1 MSRRLLLALA
11 TCGAVLHPARAAAQV
26 YVVDPGTL
34 HSASAVS
41 DAMFASQLVG
51 MTVEVRFSDGTS
63 SSGIWQFLAVGMSG
77 PRYGVVN
84 DLFAFQALGD
94 QDTGGPSPSLN
105 DFNLANFNPSEATIV
120 GLVLRGAPAGAVF
133 DRGFGGMPGTPGSG
147 PGRDVVEANDPGGNE
162 FAMTV
167 TYRDAVGV
175 AGAAPVGD
183 LFASIDVVLGNGV
196 PQGENYSLFLDTD
209 VAVGLTTVPE
219 PATVLLVGG
228 GLAALAAARRRR
240 GTRGRGSIDGDA

>member
-1 MSRRLLLALA
+1 MSPRRLRALA
-11 TCGAVLHPARAAAQV
+11 IGGALVVPSAAAAQT

-34 HSASAVS
+34 FTAATVS

-51 MTVEVRFSDGTS
+51 MTVEVRFSDGTTS
-63 SSGIWQFLAVGMSG
+63 GGIWSFLANGMDG

-84 DLFAFQALGD
+84 SLFAFQALGD
-94 QDTGGPSPSLN
+94 RDTGGPSPSLN

-120 GLVLRGAPAGAVF
+120 GLVLHGAPAGGVF

-162 FAMTV
+162 FEMTV
-167 TYRDAVGV
+167 TYRHAVGV
-175 AGAAPVGD
+175 GGALPVGD
-183 LFASIDVVLGNGV
+183 LFETVDIVLGNGV

-209 VAVGLTTVPE
+209 VAGALTTVPE
-219 PATVLLVGG
+219 PATVLLIGSG
-228 GLAALAAARRRR
+228 LAGLAALRRRR
-240 GTRGRGSIDGDA
+240 GTGARARRPDAA